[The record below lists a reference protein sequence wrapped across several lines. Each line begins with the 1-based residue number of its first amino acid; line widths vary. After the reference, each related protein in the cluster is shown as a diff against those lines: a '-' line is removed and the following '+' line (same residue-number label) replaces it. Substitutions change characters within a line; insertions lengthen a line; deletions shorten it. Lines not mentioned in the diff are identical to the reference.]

1 MEKKSKADI
10 KKMIAELHQKPNG
23 GAQPKQAAAGQANSG
38 KGSSGAKVGKTY
50 RPKI

>member
-23 GAQPKQAAAGQANSG
+23 EAKPKQAAAGQANAG
-38 KGSSGAKVGKTY
+38 KGSSGGQKSKTY